1 MDIKRDILSRIGVIY
16 ACVFLFG
23 LGVIGRIVYIQF
35 FDDSVQTHAEMISQ
49 KAPIK
54 PKRGDIYSRD
64 GKVLAC
70 SVPEYVVYFDY
81 RIPAFAKSDTL
92 FRKYVDQLAAG
103 LARVFAHEGKSKQQY
118 LKELHSTAQ
127 NKSFLRLHRRP
138 IDYNTL
144 QEVKKLPILEYGPYK
159 GGLLVDVYNSRVYP
173 YGDMAKRT
181 IGLIRKGS
189 FHGVTGLELFYDQY
203 LYGIENS
210 LSMSD
215 YMENNGTI
223 DGYDVIT
230 TIDTEV
236 QSIVNEELM
245 KALYVYKGSWG
256 CAVVM
261 EVNTGEILAISNLSR
276 TIINNDTLYQ
286 ELENIAA
293 DFRSDPGSTIKLPSL
308 LVALED
314 GVVQLDDTIQTGNG
328 KTRFYGLDVVDW
340 NHATHGGFGKL
351 SVKDVFANSSNV
363 GVTKIIHAN
372 YIHPKR
378 EWDFITRLQSMG
390 LNKITG
396 IDLSKEREPLVKDP
410 SMTTKND
417 KYKWYGTTLVS
428 MAYGYEIELTP
439 LQLLNFY
446 NAIANNGVMVKPR
459 LVKEIKS
466 GTHSILKT
474 KTEIT
479 NNAVVSKA
487 TLEKAHEL
495 LNAVITTG
503 TAKAIH
509 NKYYAIAGKTGSA
522 QTIINN
528 RYNDRILRGSFC
540 GYFPANQPKYSCII
554 VMQSSLPYDPYRVSG
569 TTTAHVFKKIAD
581 RIYFSDHELRNQLS
595 TDSSMVFAIPEMKKG
610 YTDDFTRVFSQLS
623 IPYTAMPAGE
633 WTNLRRTTDSVEP
646 QLCVL
651 NTETIPDLRGMGVR
665 DAVFLAENAGLRVS
679 VKGYGKVYKQSLPP
693 GTAIRKGD
701 KIVLELK

>member
-1 MDIKRDILSRIGVIY
+1 M
-16 ACVFLFG
+16 FLFG

-245 KALYVYKGSWG
+245 KALYAYKGSWG

-378 EWDFITRLQSMG
+378 EWDL
-390 LNKITG
+390 
-396 IDLSKEREPLVKDP
+396 
-410 SMTTKND
+410 
-417 KYKWYGTTLVS
+417 
-428 MAYGYEIELTP
+428 
-439 LQLLNFY
+439 
-446 NAIANNGVMVKPR
+446 
-459 LVKEIKS
+459 
-466 GTHSILKT
+466 
-474 KTEIT
+474 
-479 NNAVVSKA
+479 
-487 TLEKAHEL
+487 HE
-495 LNAVITTG
+495 
-503 TAKAIH
+503 
-509 NKYYAIAGKTGSA
+509 
-522 QTIINN
+522 
-528 RYNDRILRGSFC
+528 
-540 GYFPANQPKYSCII
+540 
-554 VMQSSLPYDPYRVSG
+554 
-569 TTTAHVFKKIAD
+569 
-581 RIYFSDHELRNQLS
+581 
-595 TDSSMVFAIPEMKKG
+595 
-610 YTDDFTRVFSQLS
+610 
-623 IPYTAMPAGE
+623 
-633 WTNLRRTTDSVEP
+633 
-646 QLCVL
+646 
-651 NTETIPDLRGMGVR
+651 
-665 DAVFLAENAGLRVS
+665 
-679 VKGYGKVYKQSLPP
+679 
-693 GTAIRKGD
+693 
-701 KIVLELK
+701 